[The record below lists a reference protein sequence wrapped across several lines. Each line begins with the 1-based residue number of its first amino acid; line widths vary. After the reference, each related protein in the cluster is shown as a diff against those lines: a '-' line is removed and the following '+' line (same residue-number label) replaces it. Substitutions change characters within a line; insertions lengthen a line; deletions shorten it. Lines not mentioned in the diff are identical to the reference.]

1 MTLLEYVR
9 LVPNGALV
17 ELFTSSWWGTGNL
30 LPPFSN
36 WVEGQQQPGGAAHLM
51 WALSSRARNWA
62 IHALNGNKPNRWQKG
77 KEKPAPASS
86 PPPQRSEAA
95 AVGPPPRGLAR
106 TCPRSG

>member
-1 MTLLEYVR
+1 MR

-51 WALSSRARNWA
+51 WALSSRARNRA

-77 KEKPAPASS
+77 KEKSAPTSS
-86 PPPQRSEAA
+86 PPQRSEAA